1 MSWIWQALVTIRT
14 TSAIAFCKY
23 STSHLI
29 LSLKY
34 MFTED
39 VICVDAAEVLKCFK
53 KWWGG
58 GRVYGTLS
66 LEIQSEKRGTLSI
79 FGSKVE
85 DPMPRV

>member
-1 MSWIWQALVTIRT
+1 
-14 TSAIAFCKY
+14 
-23 STSHLI
+23 
-29 LSLKY
+29 

-53 KWWGG
+53 KWWG